1 MGEYEAIEPHGDKP
15 DTQIVTFK
23 DRKTA
28 ERFMYGTKNIPSVG
42 KVELA
47 WVTTPSATRSAAPRP
62 DADDDT
68 MMSNPDTNGNQPA
81 TTTTTAEAPEV
92 DYDVAEEDD
101 RWLAT

>member
-1 MGEYEAIEPHGDKP
+1 MGEYEAIEQHAEKP
-15 DTQIVTFK
+15 DIQIVTFK

-47 WVTTPSATRSAAPRP
+47 WVNTPPPVRPATKQEG
-62 DADDDT
+62 DDDAV
-68 MMSNPDTNGNQPA
+68 MGNADTNGGQPS
-81 TTTTTAEAPEV
+81 TTAEAAEV